1 MNGQKKSKWNLEIVA
16 RNSYSLYFAGA
27 VAIPNTNRPE
37 NNNYENNFELSL
49 NFKCD
54 VVRSLVDIFHC
65 MRCGGSEIN
74 QGVYTLYQAE
84 QNDSQPLVDASICPH
99 TFHLVHLDAH
109 LLTSHQSDATIHW
122 LFIYNFFSFCFFW
135 SICLYFVD
143 SFFLSLYLSF

>member
-1 MNGQKKSKWNLEIVA
+1 MRIIQIAKRWTTSEGSVDEKVKKAMAMRRKRKMNGQKKSKWNLEIVA

-65 MRCGGSEIN
+65 MRCGGSKIN

-84 QNDSQPLVDASICPH
+84 
-99 TFHLVHLDAH
+99 
-109 LLTSHQSDATIHW
+109 
-122 LFIYNFFSFCFFW
+122 
-135 SICLYFVD
+135 
-143 SFFLSLYLSF
+143 